1 MEQRRSHGDRRSCW
15 HRIRLESKRKPQADE
30 DDTYVL
36 DGAVGQ
42 ELLQVTLKNS
52 REQAHH
58 CARGAEHQ
66 QRYTPP
72 PSRRAAEVEN
82 DADEAIDGDL
92 GHDAAHERRDMARR
106 CRMRQR

>member
-1 MEQRRSHGDRRSCW
+1 MFHIALAGRRQYRAGTEEQQALEDAVIEDMEQRRSHGDRRSCW

-52 REQAHH
+52 
-58 CARGAEHQ
+58 
-66 QRYTPP
+66 
-72 PSRRAAEVEN
+72 
-82 DADEAIDGDL
+82 
-92 GHDAAHERRDMARR
+92 
-106 CRMRQR
+106 

>member
-52 REQAHH
+52 
-58 CARGAEHQ
+58 
-66 QRYTPP
+66 
-72 PSRRAAEVEN
+72 
-82 DADEAIDGDL
+82 
-92 GHDAAHERRDMARR
+92 
-106 CRMRQR
+106 